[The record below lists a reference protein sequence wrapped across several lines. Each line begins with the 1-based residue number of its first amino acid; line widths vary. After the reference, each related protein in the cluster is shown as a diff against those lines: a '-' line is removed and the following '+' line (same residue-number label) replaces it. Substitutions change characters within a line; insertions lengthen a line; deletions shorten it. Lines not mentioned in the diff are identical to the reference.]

1 MSDYDKPA
9 IPPATPP
16 AIDPDADPKTAR
28 EMAAEGER
36 EGDVLQDR
44 GAPDEKD
51 KKAEKRMGAAME
63 GGKDGAGEIAMDA
76 AVMPPD

>member
-28 EMAAEGER
+28 EMAEEGER

-44 GAPDEKD
+44 GAPDAKD
-51 KKAEKRMGAAME
+51 EKAEQRMGAAME

>member
-1 MSDYDKPA
+1 M
-9 IPPATPP
+9 
-16 AIDPDADPKTAR
+16 
-28 EMAAEGER
+28 
-36 EGDVLQDR
+36 LQDR

-51 KKAEKRMGAAME
+51 EQAEQRMGAAME

>member
-16 AIDPDADPKTAR
+16 VIDPDADPKTAR
-28 EMAAEGER
+28 EMAEEGER

-51 KKAEKRMGAAME
+51 EEAEQRMGAAME